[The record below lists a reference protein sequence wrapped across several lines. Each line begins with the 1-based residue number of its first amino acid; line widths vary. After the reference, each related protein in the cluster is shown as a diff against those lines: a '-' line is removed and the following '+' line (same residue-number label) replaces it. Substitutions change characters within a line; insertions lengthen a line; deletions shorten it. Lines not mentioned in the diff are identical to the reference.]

1 MASEPQQLDVLRTR
15 SVPNGGIGS
24 TLTVLAG
31 ICAVVA
37 GVYAMVEPMGQ
48 RIDFVQKDLTEIRLA
63 LAKDDEREMDDV
75 HSFSAVL
82 ERFKEVETQFRWLK
96 EVTDVRLAH
105 LEERMSQMSSWK
117 DAHGNDSQWERIRAL
132 ERAVYGK
139 PLPRNG
145 GTIEGSGG

>member
-1 MASEPQQLDVLRTR
+1 MSSEPRQFEELRTR
-15 SVPNGGIGS
+15 STMNGS
-24 TLTVLAG
+24 LAPTLTVLAG

-48 RIDFVQKDLTEIRLA
+48 RIDFVQKGISEIRLA
-63 LAKDDEREMDDV
+63 LGKDDEREMDDV

-96 EVTDVRLAH
+96 EVTDVRLEH
-105 LEERMSQMSSWK
+105 LEERAARLSDWK

-132 ERAVYGK
+132 ERAVYGQ
-139 PLPRNG
+139 PLTRNG
-145 GTIEGSGG
+145 EKIEGS